1 MKLIIASNNSH
12 KVYEIK
18 QILKDR
24 FDEILSLREAGVNHE
39 TVEDGATFAENAMK
53 KAREIAEITGCAAL
67 ADDSGLCVN
76 ALGGAPGIYSA
87 RYAADS
93 HGHTSDKAN
102 CDLLLE
108 NLRDVDDRSA
118 YFACTIALAYPDG
131 RSVLAEGFMHGS
143 IIDTPKG
150 TNGFGYDPIFLPIND
165 TRTVAELTDDE
176 KNAIS
181 HRGNALAE
189 LLTKI

>member
-1 MKLIIASNNSH
+1 M
-12 KVYEIK
+12 
-18 QILKDR
+18 
-24 FDEILSLREAGVNHE
+24 
-39 TVEDGATFAENAMK
+39 
-53 KAREIAEITGCAAL
+53 
-67 ADDSGLCVN
+67 
-76 ALGGAPGIYSA
+76 
-87 RYAADS
+87 
-93 HGHTSDKAN
+93 
-102 CDLLLE
+102 
-108 NLRDVDDRSA
+108 DDRSA

-150 TNGFGYDPIFLPIND
+150 MNGFGYDPIFLPIND